1 MRDND
6 EELILLATSIAMELS
21 RGLDVEELED
31 LRNFFNQISCSIS
44 NLITRR
50 DCVSKRKKKFQT
62 KKLQGRQSLKESKK
76 RQWNN
81 FSTIFCVNLKNDWL
95 KPVLFGANFMIR
107 ALRSIKNFVETPCVM
122 QSPRQPPRILQLS
135 QGRPLQEFDMC
146 QRF

>member
-50 DCVSKRKKKFQT
+50 DCVSKRKKKF
-62 KKLQGRQSLKESKK
+62 
-76 RQWNN
+76 
-81 FSTIFCVNLKNDWL
+81 
-95 KPVLFGANFMIR
+95 
-107 ALRSIKNFVETPCVM
+107 
-122 QSPRQPPRILQLS
+122 
-135 QGRPLQEFDMC
+135 
-146 QRF
+146 